1 MAHREMVV
9 RLLKLAAE
17 MVCRKGMPYDCDDD
31 WQFPASVSRK
41 QRSRI
46 YEQIDAAHEQCRQWG
61 IAVRDCAHALN
72 SAPCAAVD
80 SQAPTNTGSPKLPG
94 VKKYLEWADKREI
107 RKTGHRL
114 TQSDLDLLEAGYKFI
129 ARQLRADA

>member
-9 RLLKLAAE
+9 RLLNLAAE

-46 YEQIDAAHEQCRQWG
+46 YQQIDAAHEQCRQWG
-61 IAVRDCAHALN
+61 IAVRDCARALN

-80 SQAPTNTGSPKLPG
+80 SQAPTNTGSPEFSAESKEFIGKRFRSQIDLPPDIAEA
-94 VKKYLEWADKREI
+94 VNEHFWE
-107 RKTGHRL
+107 
-114 TQSDLDLLEAGYKFI
+114 LL
-129 ARQLRADA
+129 